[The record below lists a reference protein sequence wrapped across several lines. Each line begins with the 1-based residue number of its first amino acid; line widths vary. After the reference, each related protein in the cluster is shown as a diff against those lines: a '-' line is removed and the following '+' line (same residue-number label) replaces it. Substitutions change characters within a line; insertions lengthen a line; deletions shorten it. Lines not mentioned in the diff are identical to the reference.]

1 MRQNIIETI
10 VGFFIIAT
18 AAFFLAFAYKTAG
31 TSNNDEGYTLKAKF
45 QSAEGIIEGSDIML
59 AGIKIGTVQKL
70 RLDHESFLAV
80 MEMNIDK
87 DIKIP
92 KDSQAAIV
100 SSGFL
105 GGKFVSIS
113 PGGDNDDLQNQDQ
126 IKFTQSSVNMEAL
139 IGKFMYS
146 YSSNSNTNSGGGSG
160 SGNIGINNTN
170 NK

>member
-1 MRQNIIETI
+1 MQQNIIETI
-10 VGFFIIAT
+10 VGFLIITIAT
-18 AAFFLAFAYKTAG
+18 VFFIFAYRTAG
-31 TSNNDEGYTLKAKF
+31 AEKHESGYTLEAKF

-59 AGIKIGTVQKL
+59 AGIKIGKVQKL
-70 RLDHESFLAV
+70 SLDHDTFFAI

-87 DIKIP
+87 GVKLP

-105 GGKFVSIS
+105 GGKFVSIA
-113 PGGDNDDLQNQDQ
+113 PGGDSDDLQDHDQ

-146 YSSNSNTNSGGGSG
+146 YGNNSGS
-160 SGNIGINNTN
+160 
-170 NK
+170 K